1 MAKPEKRESRRVFR
15 ELTPAEAARLKKARE
30 ETERDKDEIMA
41 IARKAKARSR
51 RNPKPFNLGER
62 LRALRSARQMT
73 QQAVAEAAS
82 ATTLAGHLG
91 VTVGGLQASLS
102 QIESGAV
109 VNPGILTVDVLC
121 RGLGVSI
128 SELLEN

>member
-1 MAKPEKRESRRVFR
+1 M
-15 ELTPAEAARLKKARE
+15 
-30 ETERDKDEIMA
+30 
-41 IARKAKARSR
+41 AKARSR